1 MNKIVISLLIAITL
15 ILGVIVISKPSN
27 VNLGSVDG
35 VYAYKNIIA
44 SNASTTAAVTVRGG
58 AGVLGSIVVL
68 KTSATAL
75 AVYDGAATTTGATLI
90 ATLPASIA
98 AGTYT
103 FDVAVKSGVVL
114 AGSVGFTG
122 DYVITTR

>member
-15 ILGVIVISKPSN
+15 VLGIVVIAQPSN

-35 VYAYKNIIA
+35 VYAYKNITA
-44 SNASTTAAVTVRGG
+44 TNASTTDAVTVRGG
-58 AGVLGSIVVL
+58 AGVLGSVVVL

-75 AVYDGAATTTGATLI
+75 GIYDGTSTTTGMTLI
-90 ATLPASIA
+90 GTLPASIA

-103 FDVAVKSGVVL
+103 FDVSVFKGVVL
-114 AGSVGFTG
+114 GSAVGFDG